1 MKIGWVD
8 GFTIEVRVDG
18 GNTVVISANKEGLI
32 SLAQQLTTL
41 AYESSGSHIH
51 YDAYN
56 SLEEGSVEMIV
67 EKKG

>member
-18 GNTVVISANKEGLI
+18 GNTVVISANKKGLL
-32 SLAQQLTTL
+32 SLAQQLTAL
-41 AYESSGSHIH
+41 AYESAGSHIH
-51 YDAYN
+51 YDAYD
-56 SLEEGSVEMIV
+56 SLEDGSAEMIV